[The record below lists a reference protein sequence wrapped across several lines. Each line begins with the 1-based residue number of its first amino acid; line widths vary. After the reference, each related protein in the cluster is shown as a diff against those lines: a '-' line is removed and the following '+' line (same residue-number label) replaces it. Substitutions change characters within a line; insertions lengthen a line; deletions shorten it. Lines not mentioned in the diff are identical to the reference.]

1 MSQGIP
7 TTNAPSQTLTINLS
21 SQSCLISL
29 RTMGLGG
36 PDSVTSG
43 AKLYFSLSVA
53 GVPVVTNRICRNVQ
67 RILEDAGYQGFAG
80 DFMFI
85 DTQGDTDPVYTGLAA
100 GGRYVL
106 LYLLPSELVAL

>member
-1 MSQGIP
+1 MSQQVP
-7 TTNAPSQTLTINLS
+7 LTDSPSQTLTVNLS
-21 SQSCLISL
+21 SQSCLVSL

-36 PDSVTSG
+36 PDPVTSG
-43 AKLYFSLSVA
+43 AKLYFSLTVA
-53 GVPVVTNRICRNVQ
+53 GVSIVTNRICRNVQ

-100 GGRYVL
+100 GGRYEL
-106 LYLLPSELVAL
+106 LYLLPSELPA

>member
-7 TTNAPSQTLTINLS
+7 TTDAPSQTLTINLS
-21 SQSCLISL
+21 SQSCLVSL

-36 PDSVTSG
+36 PDPVTSG

-53 GVPVVTNRICRNVQ
+53 GVPIVTNRICRNAQ
-67 RILEDAGYQGFAG
+67 RILEDAGYQGFQG

-85 DTQGDTDPVYTGLAA
+85 DSQGDTDPVYTGLAA
-100 GGRYVL
+100 GGRYTL